1 MGDKTRKYLSIF
13 ALSVSGGSIFLLP
26 YLKYVFYDYQLEVM
40 GITNQQS
47 GLLLSMY
54 AMGCMLL
61 YIPGGIIADRLSARK
76 CILASL
82 ISTTALTILYGFTF
96 NYQLA
101 LVIWLLLAV
110 TTCFVFWTALMKTL
124 RMTGDEKEQG
134 RMFGIYYAG
143 NGITGAVFNSLALW
157 ASTRASDMRGGLF
170 NAVMIMALATTVGAV
185 MVFLFVKEDEKSNTE
200 ASEEAKFEMGDVVN
214 LLKNPTVWVFSLI
227 IFCGYSLYS
236 STSYFTPYL
245 TDVVGISPEQ
255 SGVFSII
262 RTYIF
267 MLLAPLGGYMADKVF
282 KSTSKWFMVAF
293 SVLAVLFWGVMRIP
307 ADANPTF
314 VGVLTLLPGAFG
326 LALYG
331 ILFSIIG
338 EARIPLKV
346 TATAVG
352 IASIIGYAPDLFM
365 SAMFGTWLDKY
376 ANNGYTYIFTFLMVI
391 GVVGAGASFIIRTRC
406 KKLEAEELLSSEQ
419 SA

>member
-1 MGDKTRKYLSIF
+1 MNNTIKKYLTIF
-13 ALSVSGGSIFLLP
+13 ALSLSGGSIFMLP
-26 YLKYVFYDYQLEVM
+26 YIKYVFYDHQIEVM

-54 AMGCMLL
+54 AIGCMAL
-61 YIPGGIIADRLSARK
+61 YIPGGIIADRFSAKK
-76 CILASL
+76 CIFWSL
-82 ISTTALTILYGFTF
+82 TSTTVLALLYAFTF
-96 NYQLA
+96 NYQLS

-124 RMTGDEKEQG
+124 RMAGSDEEQG
-134 RMFGIYYAG
+134 RIFGIYYAG
-143 NGITGAVFNSLALW
+143 NGITGAVVNSLALW
-157 ASTRASDMRGGLF
+157 ASTKGADPRGSLF
-170 NAVMIMALATTVGAV
+170 NAVMVMAAATAIAAVLIKIFLKDDKEDRAESDDSEKFDFGAV
-185 MVFLFVKEDEKSNTE
+185 TTLI
-200 ASEEAKFEMGDVVN
+200 
-214 LLKNPTVWVFSLI
+214 KNPIVWIFSLI

-262 RTYIF
+262 RTYVF
-267 MLLAPLGGYMADKVF
+267 MLLAPIGGFLADKVF

-293 SVLAVLFWGVMRIP
+293 TVLAILFWGVLRIP
-307 ADANPTF
+307 EGTNPT
-314 VGVLTLLPGAFG
+314 LISIITLLPGAFG

-338 EARIPLKV
+338 EAKIPVTV

-352 IASIIGYAPDLFM
+352 IASIIGYTPDLFM

-376 ANNGYTYIFTFLMVI
+376 GNGGYGYIFTFLMFV
-391 GVVGAGASFIIRTRC
+391 GVVGAAASYIIRRRC
-406 KKLEAEELLSSEQ
+406 VKLESLVADREKQ
-419 SA
+419 A